1 MDELISK
8 NYSTGDIS
16 DALSK
21 LGIESYIPDIVI
33 KSPIQNCQNI
43 KVVGFAHTIEMV
55 LTNNTSAPKPMLI
68 TDKNHIDIAP
78 PGSVI
83 VIKSPKNAPN
93 AVFGGLLGTRAKK
106 IGVKGVVIE
115 GRLRDLK
122 ELWDMEF
129 PAFATGNSTMGAAPF
144 SRVSTV
150 GEPITLAADT
160 IAPVVVKEG
169 DIIVGDIDGVV
180 RIPKDKLDKVLKIL
194 QFLTLQDEKVLQH
207 ILKGETL
214 KNSFE
219 KFRKPLPTELL

>member
-43 KVVGFAHTIEMV
+43 KVVGFAHTR
-55 LTNNTSAPKPMLI
+55 
-68 TDKNHIDIAP
+68 
-78 PGSVI
+78 
-83 VIKSPKNAPN
+83 
-93 AVFGGLLGTRAKK
+93 LLGTRAKK